1 MSALPRFEPR
11 RDLGRTGFC
20 ATRLGI
26 GDLADRALGLDACVA
41 TLRRALDA
49 GLNLVDTAPAYDDGF
64 SEEVVGAAVRGRRE
78 GLFLVDKVDLLDQP
92 VTPQVDESLRR
103 LGLPGV
109 DLFAF
114 HNVSDVETWR
124 RLAAKGGAFDE
135 LAECVRAGKARFRG
149 LSSHHPA
156 VLREALAS
164 GLCDVVLFPVG
175 PFVDR
180 RYEEEILPAARR
192 LGVGTIC
199 FKTFGGGML
208 VGDTAG
214 YGRPL
219 AGGASGLPRLPV
231 ETCVRYT
238 LTLDPDVTLLGLST
252 PAEQDAALEA
262 AARAVPFD
270 ERELTAVRAEAAAA
284 IAGKGTPWWN
294 PA

>member
-1 MSALPRFEPR
+1 
-11 RDLGRTGFC
+11 
-20 ATRLGI
+20 
-26 GDLADRALGLDACVA
+26 
-41 TLRRALDA
+41 
-49 GLNLVDTAPAYDDGF
+49 
-64 SEEVVGAAVRGRRE
+64 
-78 GLFLVDKVDLLDQP
+78 
-92 VTPQVDESLRR
+92 
-103 LGLPGV
+103 
-109 DLFAF
+109 
-114 HNVSDVETWR
+114 VSDVETWR

-149 LSSHHPA
+149 VSSHHPA

-192 LGVGTIC
+192 LGVGTVC

-219 AGGASGLPRLPV
+219 TSGASGLPRLSV

-238 LTLDPDVTLLGLST
+238 LSLDPDVTLLGLST
-252 PAEQDAALEA
+252 PAEQDVALA
-262 AARAVPFD
+262 AAASAVPFD
-270 ERELTAVRAEAAAA
+270 EAGLAAVRAEAAAA
-284 IAGKGTPWWN
+284 IAHKGTPWWN

>member
-11 RDLGRTGFC
+11 RALGRTGFR
-20 ATRLGI
+20 ATRLGL
-26 GDLADRALGLDACVA
+26 GDLADRGLGLEACVA

-49 GLNLVDTAPAYDDGF
+49 GLNLVDTAPSYDDGF

-78 GLFLVDKVDLLDQP
+78 GLFLIDKVDLLDRA
-92 VTPQVDESLRR
+92 VTPQVDASLER

-135 LAECVRAGKARFRG
+135 LGECVRAGKARFRG
-149 LSSHHPA
+149 VSSHHPA

-164 GLCDVVLFPVG
+164 GLCDVVMFPVG
-175 PFVDR
+175 PFVDG
-180 RYEEEILPAARR
+180 RYEEEILPAAKR
-192 LGVGTIC
+192 LGVGTVC

-219 AGGASGLPRLPV
+219 PEGTAGLPRLSV

-238 LTLDPDVTLLGLST
+238 LTVDPDVALLGLST
-252 PAEQDAALEA
+252 PAEQDAALGA
-262 AARAVPFD
+262 AARAEPLD
-270 ERELTAVRAEAAAA
+270 EAGLAKVRAEAVAA
-284 IAGKGTPWWN
+284 IAHKGTPWWN